1 MNATQKAPPFMN
13 EYTTFYRCTRVYS
26 LSILGWEEYIS
37 LFKFLKKIVQSYS
50 TPREGLCNSFI
61 VLNKTDNPD
70 SLN

>member
-1 MNATQKAPPFMN
+1 MN

-37 LFKFLKKIVQSYS
+37 LIKFLKKIVQSYS
-50 TPREGLCNSFI
+50 TPREWLCNSFI